1 VGGFVL
7 AYAVAIAWFSRAN
20 AIRVNTF
27 HEWWWRGEHA
37 WPGVHYALD
46 RLGHAFMDAMRMSGL
61 VLVVGT
67 ALTALGFAVRT
78 VVRAQSRAGRG
89 DRLAGVRRWVE
100 AHPSWTRFL
109 TALPA
114 AALAL
119 LAASKFNHNVNGA
132 PLILDLGVGALW
144 LMPSLVAALGWT
156 AATRLGLRAL
166 VAPPLADARADAQ
179 VTGDEITF
187 DAVAV
192 TREARAAVGGVAAL
206 TMAMIAWLIS
216 LPVVALFHD
225 PRVFAAIAAYVA
237 VALGGAA
244 LFRRVSRVAI
254 GLDGVLVT
262 GSSRTRFLAYR
273 ELDDARVT
281 GGDLELVRGGEVTLR
296 LQLHGEDATRRD
308 AILERLR
315 AAIARMKDERG
326 HAATDFVASASPEA
340 LTRVAHGAGDYRV
353 AALSREQLWTLVEGP
368 AIDGAARRT
377 AARALAASGDVEER
391 TRLRV
396 AAEHCAE
403 PQVRIALQKLADGD
417 LLEDDELAVAPPR
430 RAALR

>member
-1 VGGFVL
+1 MGAFVL
-7 AYAVAIAWFSRAN
+7 AYAVLIAWFSRA
-20 AIRVNTF
+20 ATLRINTF
-27 HEWWWRGEHA
+27 HEWWWRGDHA
-37 WPGVHYALD
+37 WPAVHYALD
-46 RLGHAFMDAMRMSGL
+46 RLGHAFMDTMRMSGL
-61 VLVVGT
+61 ALVVGT
-67 ALTALGFAVRT
+67 ALVALGFAVRT

-114 AALAL
+114 GALAL
-119 LAASKFNHNVNGA
+119 YAASKFNHNVNGA
-132 PLILDLGVGALW
+132 PLIMDLGVAALW
-144 LMPSLVAALGWT
+144 LMPSLVAAIGWT
-156 AATRLGLRAL
+156 AATRMGLRTL
-166 VAPPLADARADAQ
+166 VASPLVGERADAQ
-179 VTGDEITF
+179 LAGDEITF

-206 TMAMIAWLIS
+206 TMAMIAWLVS

-225 PRVFAAIAAYVA
+225 PRVFASIAAYVV

-273 ELDDARVT
+273 DLDDARVT
-281 GGDLELVRGGEVTLR
+281 GGDLELLRGGEVALR

-315 AAIARMKDERG
+315 VAIARMKDERG
-326 HAATDFVASASPEA
+326 HAATDFVASASKEA
-340 LTRVAHGAGDYRV
+340 LTRIAHGAGDYRV
-353 AALSREQLWTLVEGP
+353 ASLSREQLWTLVEGP
-368 AIDGAARRT
+368 AIDGTARRT
-377 AARALAASGDVEER
+377 AARALAASGDGEER
-391 TRLRV
+391 ARLRV

-403 PQVRIALQKLADGD
+403 PQVRIALQRLADGE
-417 LLEDDELAVAPPR
+417 LLEDEDTAAAPAP
-430 RAALR
+430 RAAVR